1 MKKMHVV
8 TDHRFAP
15 ILKPWAEERLNT
27 EFDQEARFI
36 ANVLLSED
44 GSFEVLFCVVLSNWS
59 EYAVEAAAASDG
71 SNRPKVSKDF
81 MPILYDYVFNYAGKT
96 CMYSL
101 VKRDNEK
108 SLKVQRSAGLT
119 QSGVLQSFYGP
130 GKDAIVF
137 GITEQQWLAGKWS
150 SKNSKGE

>member
-1 MKKMHVV
+1 MKNMHVV

-15 ILKPWAEERLNT
+15 ILKPWAGSRLNT
-27 EFDQEARFI
+27 EFDQEARFV
-36 ANVLLSED
+36 ANVLLGED
-44 GSFEVLFCVVLSNWS
+44 GTFEVLFCVVLSNWS

-71 SNRPKVSKDF
+71 SSRPKMSREF
-81 MPILYDYVFNYAGKT
+81 MQVLYAYVFDYAGKT

-108 SLKVQRSAGLT
+108 SLKLQRSAGLT
-119 QSGVLQSFYGP
+119 QSGVLQSFYGS

-137 GITEQQWLAGKWS
+137 GITKQQWLDGKWS
-150 SKNSKGE
+150 SKSSKGE